1 MMFLQESAL
10 HNEICYHH
18 VQHLQERNDFMKR
31 KRKIFIVLLLVFYQI
46 FCMIHIPLKLI
57 PDNQND
63 VQISSVVHPAAYHV
77 QNHQY
82 LDSEQK
88 VCDIAFLF
96 CESVFFFAIAKFL
109 HTVTKITVYI
119 WQLPRGNIGGIMMKT
134 N

>member
-63 VQISSVVHPAAYHV
+63 VQISSVVHPTAYHV
-77 QNHQY
+77 QNHQH

-88 VCDIAFLF
+88 VCDIAFFF

-109 HTVTKITVYI
+109 YTVTKITVYI
-119 WQLPRGNIGGIMMKT
+119 WQLPRGSIGGIMMKT